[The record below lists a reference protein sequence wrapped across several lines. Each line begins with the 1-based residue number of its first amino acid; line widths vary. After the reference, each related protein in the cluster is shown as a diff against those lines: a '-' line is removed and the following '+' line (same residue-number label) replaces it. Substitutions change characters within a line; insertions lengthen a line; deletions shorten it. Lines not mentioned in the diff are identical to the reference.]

1 MCNVC
6 VPTWKCWCHLWPVVE
21 IFNPQNILVHTTQWK
36 MSLSK
41 YVLINNHLTT
51 HLIYTYTISP
61 QVSDWIQWHLI
72 LNRNAYNI
80 LTKHI
85 NVIVCK
91 RPISLLTYQWN
102 QVLDSRRHV
111 LGTFCLQIKYL
122 RSIFKEYLLST
133 SWCWCLVGWIFS
145 ENCPICDL
153 KCSELK
159 NINSWIWVSGT
170 YKMGGVCFCSLCT

>member
-1 MCNVC
+1 MCMYLL
-6 VPTWKCWCHLWPVVE
+6 TWKCWCHLWPVVE
-21 IFNPQNILVHTTQWK
+21 IFNPQNILHTTQWK
-36 MSLSK
+36 MSLTK

-51 HLIYTYTISP
+51 HLIYTYTISAP
-61 QVSDWIQWHLI
+61 RYQIEFNGTWFWTGMHIIYS
-72 LNRNAYNI
+72 LNTLMSYVRG
-80 LTKHI
+80 L
-85 NVIVCK
+85 CK
-91 RPISLLTYQWN
+91 YIYHWN
-102 QVLDSRRHV
+102 QVLDSRRYV
-111 LGTFCLQIKYL
+111 LGTFHLQIKYL
-122 RSIFKEYLLST
+122 RTIFKEYLLST